1 MEKEEKKSKIKK
13 ALYYIIEIV
22 IGIILIFATE
32 SFLSSINFMLV
43 AMLSLIA
50 VVQLIAF
57 IMDKDY
63 IKNNYVKLVT
73 SIMCIWLALFIYKF
87 GDFLFIELLPS
98 FISLLL
104 FMISTSLFTKYFE
117 LKFIPYLIAAII
129 SIVFGV
135 ALIFAPYTIMYTL
148 FKVSGAYIIII
159 IIFDIISTKIKK
171 RHL

>member
-63 IKNNYVKLVT
+63 ICNV
-73 SIMCIWLALFIYKF
+73 
-87 GDFLFIELLPS
+87 
-98 FISLLL
+98 
-104 FMISTSLFTKYFE
+104 
-117 LKFIPYLIAAII
+117 
-129 SIVFGV
+129 
-135 ALIFAPYTIMYTL
+135 
-148 FKVSGAYIIII
+148 
-159 IIFDIISTKIKK
+159 
-171 RHL
+171 R